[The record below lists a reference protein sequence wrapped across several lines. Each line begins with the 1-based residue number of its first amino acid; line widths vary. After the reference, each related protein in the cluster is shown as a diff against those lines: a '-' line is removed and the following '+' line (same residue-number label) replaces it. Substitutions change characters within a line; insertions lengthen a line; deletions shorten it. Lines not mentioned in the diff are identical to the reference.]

1 MRRAIS
7 LVVAAMLLA
16 LLVPLSAVSANDSH
30 ASGSGNGNKITVCHN
45 VDHHA
50 VTIQISKK
58 AWSAH
63 KRHGDTLGACVPLPV
78 KPPKGTATVCTF
90 SASTSAYY
98 NGPTSA
104 SPLYATGPILF
115 SWTVATKTVA
125 TSGGSW
131 TETTVDPVATYSNNV
146 TGGSVSAGGAVSLWF
161 VRPSDSYSFS
171 LGGTLAGNVLS
182 GLVVSATD
190 TSGKYFTATGTTS
203 CTGNSTT
210 ATVCTFSAP
219 TSAAYTDMSNTSLL
233 YATGRIGFSWNVVSG
248 VVAAT
253 GGYWNE
259 VFPAPPAPGA
269 TTYVARVTSGSVSGG
284 AIILSLVRTS
294 DNTPFSFT
302 GTLTGNVLTGQM
314 SGHYFTA
321 TGSTSCSGAGD
332 RDTVTGQDRDS
343 D

>member
-58 AWSAH
+58 AWSAY

-78 KPPKGTATVCTF
+78 KPPKGTAAVCTF
-90 SASTSAYY
+90 NAPTSAYY
-98 NGPTSA
+98 DGPASTSG
-104 SPLYATGPILF
+104 LYATGPIRF
-115 SWTVATKTVA
+115 SWTVAT
-125 TSGGSW
+125 
-131 TETTVDPVATYSNNV
+131 
-146 TGGSVSAGGAVSLWF
+146 
-161 VRPSDSYSFS
+161 
-171 LGGTLAGNVLS
+171 
-182 GLVVSATD
+182 
-190 TSGKYFTATGTTS
+190 
-203 CTGNSTT
+203 
-210 ATVCTFSAP
+210 
-219 TSAAYTDMSNTSLL
+219 
-233 YATGRIGFSWNVVSG
+233 G
-248 VVAAT
+248 VVATT
-253 GGYWNE
+253 GGFWKEFY
-259 VFPAPPAPGA
+259 PPVTG

-332 RDTVTGQDRDS
+332 RDTVTG
-343 D
+343 

>member
-1 MRRAIS
+1 MVRADAPRPRKEVRPMRRAIS

-98 NGPTSA
+98 NGPSSA
-104 SPLYATGPILF
+104 SP
-115 SWTVATKTVA
+115 
-125 TSGGSW
+125 
-131 TETTVDPVATYSNNV
+131 
-146 TGGSVSAGGAVSLWF
+146 
-161 VRPSDSYSFS
+161 
-171 LGGTLAGNVLS
+171 
-182 GLVVSATD
+182 
-190 TSGKYFTATGTTS
+190 
-203 CTGNSTT
+203 
-210 ATVCTFSAP
+210 
-219 TSAAYTDMSNTSLL
+219 L